1 MTKISTLK
9 AIPVTLGLLLLGA
22 CASVPPT
29 PEQVA
34 EAKATKSVAD
44 QLTQTKRTAKSED
57 GKMICKRTQAIGSK
71 FNKKVCATAE
81 EWEARAA
88 ADRKTTE
95 GIQRSAGPGVTN

>member
-1 MTKISTLK
+1 MLTKTLTK
-9 AIPVTLGLLLLGA
+9 AAAVTFGLMLLGA

-34 EAKATKSVAD
+34 EAKATNAVAD
-44 QLTQTKRTAKSED
+44 ELTQTKRTAKSED

-81 EWEARAA
+81 EWALRAER
-88 ADRKTTE
+88 DKRTT
-95 GIQRSAGPGVTN
+95 GDIQRSAGPGQSN